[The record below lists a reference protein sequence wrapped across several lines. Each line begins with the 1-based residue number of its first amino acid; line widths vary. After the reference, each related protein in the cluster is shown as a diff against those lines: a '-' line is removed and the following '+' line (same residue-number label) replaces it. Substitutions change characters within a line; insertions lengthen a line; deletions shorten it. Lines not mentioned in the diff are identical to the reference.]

1 MVVHA
6 TMSMVDEERER
17 LIEQFAAAPCVP
29 SNITAETLQAAIE
42 TRMAEPLAVLA
53 DQTRQRGTLILTSDA
68 AK

>member
-1 MVVHA
+1 M
-6 TMSMVDEERER
+6 
-17 LIEQFAAAPCVP
+17 L

-68 AK
+68 ANNNAVWFTNGFDTMFPARKSCFG